1 VTSITM
7 DGEPF
12 RAARGLGN
20 AHLQTVFA
28 HLMRRGRTPRLERE
42 RWPTADGD
50 VVDVDWLTAP
60 PSAPHLMILHGL
72 EGSSEAGYV
81 RVLIAGAAARG
92 WGVLAMNFRGCVAP
106 NLGPR
111 RYHAGDTDDAR
122 LCLGR
127 LRERTSG
134 PLGAVG
140 FSLGG
145 NVLCKLLAEDGEASP
160 LAGAVTISTP
170 FDLDA
175 CAVAL
180 DGARGLGAVYRLRF
194 VRQLRQQALELG
206 RRFPGKVDADRVRRS
221 RGLREFDDVF
231 TAPMH
236 GFAGADDY
244 YARASSAPL
253 IARIRRP
260 LLAINADDDP
270 MVPVA
275 SLPHAAF
282 AANPCT
288 TLHVTHGGGHV
299 GFVAGSVRAPRF
311 WAEAR
316 ALGALA
322 PLLGAKMSA
331 HADA

>member
-81 RVLIAGAAARG
+81 RVLI
-92 WGVLAMNFRGCVAP
+92 
-106 NLGPR
+106 
-111 RYHAGDTDDAR
+111 
-122 LCLGR
+122 
-127 LRERTSG
+127 
-134 PLGAVG
+134 
-140 FSLGG
+140 
-145 NVLCKLLAEDGEASP
+145 
-160 LAGAVTISTP
+160 
-170 FDLDA
+170 
-175 CAVAL
+175 
-180 DGARGLGAVYRLRF
+180 
-194 VRQLRQQALELG
+194 
-206 RRFPGKVDADRVRRS
+206 
-221 RGLREFDDVF
+221 
-231 TAPMH
+231 
-236 GFAGADDY
+236 AGADDY

-322 PLLGAKMSA
+322 PLLGAKMAA